1 MDPYRK
7 APKIETFKRSWLR
20 KKLRKFRIRF
30 LTFLRGKL
38 RRVRCL
44 GCNKRIPSRWTGMD
58 YPSFLC
64 CRKCGQLNVI

>member
-30 LTFLRGKL
+30 LTFFMENYEEFVVWVAINEFHQDGPKWII
-38 RRVRCL
+38 RVSYVVA
-44 GCNKRIPSRWTGMD
+44 NAD
-58 YPSFLC
+58 
-64 CRKCGQLNVI
+64 N